1 MAVDDATRPTRNLAL
16 ELVRVTEVAALSA
29 GRLMGM
35 GDKISADQAAV
46 NAMQLVL
53 NTIEMDGLVVIGEGE
68 KDKAPMLARGQ
79 KVGTGNPPIVDIAVD
94 PIDGTTPLA
103 RGLANS
109 ISTIAVA
116 PRGTMFD
123 AGPIAYMHKIAV
135 GEVGRDVIDINDTIE
150 NNLKRIAKAKGGNVN
165 DLLVVVLDRPR
176 HEPLIQEIRATGA
189 RITLI
194 PDGDVAGAIMTGLPE
209 SGIDVLMGIG
219 GCPEGVIAAC
229 AMRCMGGNIQGKLY
243 ARNVEEYKKGLE
255 LGYDFDK
262 ILTMD
267 DLVASENVFFAAT
280 GITTGQFLKGIDYF
294 PGGAETESLVM
305 RGRSGTIRKI
315 VARHRLKKLAEIS
328 SIIY

>member
-1 MAVDDATRPTRNLAL
+1 MEADDPTRPTRNLAL

-29 GRLMGM
+29 GRLMGL
-35 GDKISADQAAV
+35 GDKIAADQAAV

-53 NTIEMDGLVVIGEGE
+53 NSIEMDGLVVIGEGE
-68 KDKAPMLARGQ
+68 KDEAPMLARGQ

-109 ISTIAVA
+109 ISTIAVS

-165 DLLVVVLDRPR
+165 DLLVVVLDRLR
-176 HEPLIQEIRATGA
+176 HEPLIEEIRATGA

-194 PDGDVAGAIMTGLPE
+194 PDGDVAGAVMTGLPE

-294 PGGAETESLVM
+294 PGGAQTESLVM

-315 VARHRLKKLAEIS
+315 IARHRLDKLAEIS
-328 SIIY
+328 SIKY

>member
-1 MAVDDATRPTRNLAL
+1 MQIDDPTRPTRNLAL

-46 NAMQLVL
+46 NAMQMVL

-68 KDKAPMLARGQ
+68 KDRAPMLARGQ
-79 KVGTGNPPIVDIAVD
+79 KVGTGNPPIVDFAVD

-135 GEVGRDVIDINDTIE
+135 GEVGRDVIDINDTVV

-165 DLLVVVLDRPR
+165 DLLVVILDRPR
-176 HEPLIQEIRATGA
+176 HEPLIEEIRATGA

-194 PDGDVAGAIMTGLPE
+194 SDGDVAGAIMTGLSE

-229 AMRCMGGNIQGKLY
+229 AMRCMGGNIQGKLF

-255 LGYDFDK
+255 LGYDFEK

-267 DLVASENVFFAAT
+267 DLVRSEDVFFAAT
-280 GITTGQFLKGIDYF
+280 GITTGSFLKGIDYF
-294 PGGAETESLVM
+294 PGGAQTESLVM

-315 VARHRLKKLAEIS
+315 TARHRLSKLSEIS
-328 SIIY
+328 SIKY

>member
-1 MAVDDATRPTRNLAL
+1 MQLDDPTRPTRNLAL

-53 NTIEMDGLVVIGEGE
+53 NTIEMDGLIVIGEGE

-109 ISTIAVA
+109 IATIAVA

-135 GEVGRDVIDINDTIE
+135 GEVGRDVIDINDSIE

-176 HEPLIQEIRATGA
+176 HEPLINEIRATGA

-194 PDGDVAGAIMTGLPE
+194 PDGDVAGAVMTGLPE
-209 SGIDVLMGIG
+209 SGIDVLIGIG

-229 AMRCMGGNIQGKLY
+229 AMRCMGGNIQGKLF

-262 ILTMD
+262 VLTMD
-267 DLVASENVFFAAT
+267 DLVRSDDVFFAAT
-280 GITTGQFLKGIDYF
+280 GITSGSFLKGIDYF
-294 PGGAETESLVM
+294 PGGAQTESMVM
-305 RGRSGTIRKI
+305 RGRSGTIRRI
-315 VARHRLKKLAEIS
+315 NARHRLSKLDEIS
-328 SIIY
+328 SIKY

>member
-1 MAVDDATRPTRNLAL
+1 LQIDDPTRPTRNLAL

-46 NAMQLVL
+46 NAMQMVL

-68 KDKAPMLARGQ
+68 KDRAPMLARGQ
-79 KVGTGNPPIVDIAVD
+79 KVGTGNPPIVDFAVD

-135 GEVGRDVIDINDTIE
+135 GEVGRDVIDINDTVV

-165 DLLVVVLDRPR
+165 DLLVVILDRPR
-176 HEPLIQEIRATGA
+176 HEPLIEEIRATGA

-194 PDGDVAGAIMTGLPE
+194 SDGDVAGAIMTGLSE

-229 AMRCMGGNIQGKLY
+229 AMRCMGGNIQGKLF

-255 LGYDFDK
+255 LGYDFEK

-267 DLVASENVFFAAT
+267 DLVRSEDVFFAAT
-280 GITTGQFLKGIDYF
+280 GITTGSFLKGIDYF
-294 PGGAETESLVM
+294 PGGAQTESLVM

-315 VARHRLKKLAEIS
+315 TARHRLSKLSEIS
-328 SIIY
+328 SIKY